1 MESRHWTSRAPRT
14 RQAKAE
20 AEAEICAKEQA
31 HEQGAFIAAR
41 ASEGPLTVY
50 LWLKLLHL
58 AAVIAF
64 LGNITT
70 GLFWHAHAARTRDPR
85 LLAHAVDGIIRSDRL
100 FTIPGVV
107 IIIVGGVATA
117 IVGGYPILGTT
128 WILWSLILFAVSGL
142 VFVIRVAPLQV
153 RLRALAQA
161 GVAQGS
167 FDWAGY
173 QRLAHTW
180 ERWGAI
186 ALLTPVAALVLMVL
200 KPNL

>member
-1 MESRHWTSRAPRT
+1 M
-14 RQAKAE
+14 
-20 AEAEICAKEQA
+20 
-31 HEQGAFIAAR
+31 
-41 ASEGPLTVY
+41 Y
-50 LWLKLLHL
+50 LWLKLLHM

-85 LLAHAVDGIIRSDRL
+85 LLAHTVDGIIRSDRL

-107 IIIVGGVATA
+107 VIIVGGLAAA
-117 IVGGYPILGTT
+117 IAGGYPILRTG

-142 VFVIRVAPLQV
+142 VFVIRVAPLQLQ
-153 RLRALAQA
+153 LRALAQA
-161 GVAQGS
+161 SAQQGS

-173 QRLAHTW
+173 QRLARTW
-180 ERWGAI
+180 ELWGAV

-200 KPNL
+200 KPSL